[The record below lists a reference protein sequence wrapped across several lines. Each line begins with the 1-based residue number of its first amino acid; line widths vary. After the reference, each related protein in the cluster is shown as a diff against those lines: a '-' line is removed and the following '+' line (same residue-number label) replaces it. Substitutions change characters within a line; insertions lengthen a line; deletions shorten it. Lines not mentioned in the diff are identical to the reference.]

1 MTIID
6 YINVWMQNTL
16 KVKELKVNWDDKI
29 RKLIH
34 RKCHPK
40 SQHDGTKCHVILN
53 TLFSVAPSYAPY
65 TL

>member
-1 MTIID
+1 
-6 YINVWMQNTL
+6 MQNTL

-40 SQHDGTKCHVILN
+40 SQHGGTKCHVILN